1 MEIEEIYADYMRYGE
16 DPEGTRA
23 YYDPHICQKCGE
35 EYVIAEE
42 NESRDIHAPDYFC
55 AGCANAFIRGT
66 KKDQTTTKHKRFF
79 ALTLHQPYANLIAA
93 GVKRYETRH
102 WRPLSM
108 SPGSILM
115 IHAAKANNRQLRDTP
130 KFLRARFPVE
140 VDKAF
145 NLFPQLAPR
154 LPLGKI
160 VCAVRYIDCHKVEA
174 IRDTLSESERAFG
187 NYKDGRYAWE
197 LELLKV
203 AHPPIPAVGKQSIWM
218 WEANHA

>member
-1 MEIEEIYADYMRYGE
+1 MIENVTAK
-16 DPEGTRA
+16 
-23 YYDPHICQKCGE
+23 Q
-35 EYVIAEE
+35 
-42 NESRDIHAPDYFC
+42 
-55 AGCANAFIRGT
+55 
-66 KKDQTTTKHKRFF
+66 FF
-79 ALTLHQPYANLIAA
+79 ALTLHQPYASLIAA

-108 SPGSILM
+108 PPGSILM
-115 IHAAKANNRQLRDTP
+115 IHAGKVNNRQVRDAA

-145 NLFPQLAPR
+145 DLFPERRAPR
-154 LPLGKI
+154 LPLGEI
-160 VCAVRYIDCHKVEA
+160 VCAVRYKGYYKVED

-187 NYKDGRYAWE
+187 NYADGRYAWE

-203 AHPPIPAVGKQSIWM
+203 AHPPIPAVGKQSLWM